1 MIPFICWWLAIQLIG
16 LAALP
21 VTARVMR
28 WLPGRGYAF
37 SKVFGLLLVSYFLW
51 LGALSGVLV
60 NDLGGIAFALLL
72 TAGLS
77 AWAFF
82 SVPHE
87 TIAQSLK
94 SFWRQKRTEVL
105 VVEALFFLVFAGW
118 TLLRAYAPDKI
129 LPSGGEK
136 YMEIAFLN
144 GVLNSPSFPP
154 LDPWLSGYGI
164 SYYYFGYVMMAVMTR
179 LAGSSPTVGFDLYDA
194 LLFGLTAVSA
204 YGVVSGLVSAAGG
217 KQRAASTSGLLGA
230 LFVGGLGN
238 LQGLLEGLY
247 SNRVLPHAFWQ
258 WLDIPG
264 LLGSAQSGSFY
275 PGDGWWW
282 WRASRVLHDVDLFY
296 QPVPYQPIDEFPFFS
311 FLLGDNHPHKLALPF
326 VLLCVGLA
334 LNLLLSK
341 DDRGVDGGTLS
352 SREGGFLCRAWSMR
366 GRILFYLPYALA
378 LGSLGFLNTWDL
390 PVYLLVF
397 LLAYGVRR
405 LCAGEVPG
413 LALLGR
419 IIALGAGLGAG
430 AFLLYLFFYLGFSSQ
445 AGGIIPYVFPPTR
458 LSQYLVMFGP
468 FIFILAF
475 FLVLAGLNSGQQG
488 RHSFPWREV
497 LRTWAWLAG
506 ILLGLYLLTL
516 LAASALLFSGSGEVL
531 TLLNSWGGE
540 LAPCALLGKVLGSRL
555 ANPWLFLL
563 LSVLLSL
570 AITAVLHSSVVE
582 ETVGDGDVR
591 PLSRS
596 TLFALLLAA
605 AGLGL
610 TLAVEF
616 FYLRDLFGM
625 RMNTVFKFYFQ
636 GWVLMAC
643 ASAYAIWWVNRFAVP
658 WLRRV
663 FLVAAAVFVVAAMIY
678 PLMSIRSRVESLR
691 YPPILDAAAS
701 VAGDYP
707 GHWAA
712 QPADWAAIQWINANI
727 RPSTGEAPIIL
738 EAPGGGYENYGR
750 VSAFT
755 GLPTLLGWTNHEW
768 QWRGNDAEIRRR
780 LPDIEMIYTTASA
793 EQALELLDKWDV
805 RYVIVGEAERQF
817 IQDTCA
823 KQPAPCD
830 PNRALAKFERAFTP
844 VYSQQGV
851 TVYQVR

>member
-1 MIPFICWWLAIQLIG
+1 
-16 LAALP
+16 
-21 VTARVMR
+21 
-28 WLPGRGYAF
+28 
-37 SKVFGLLLVSYFLW
+37 
-51 LGALSGVLV
+51 
-60 NDLGGIAFALLL
+60 
-72 TAGLS
+72 
-77 AWAFF
+77 
-82 SVPHE
+82 
-87 TIAQSLK
+87 
-94 SFWRQKRTEVL
+94 
-105 VVEALFFLVFAGW
+105 
-118 TLLRAYAPDKI
+118 
-129 LPSGGEK
+129 
-136 YMEIAFLN
+136 
-144 GVLNSPSFPP
+144 
-154 LDPWLSGYGI
+154 
-164 SYYYFGYVMMAVMTR
+164 
-179 LAGSSPTVGFDLYDA
+179 
-194 LLFGLTAVSA
+194 
-204 YGVVSGLVSAAGG
+204 
-217 KQRAASTSGLLGA
+217 
-230 LFVGGLGN
+230 
-238 LQGLLEGLY
+238 
-247 SNRVLPHAFWQ
+247 
-258 WLDIPG
+258 
-264 LLGSAQSGSFY
+264 
-275 PGDGWWW
+275 
-282 WRASRVLHDVDLFY
+282 
-296 QPVPYQPIDEFPFFS
+296 
-311 FLLGDNHPHKLALPF
+311 
-326 VLLCVGLA
+326 
-334 LNLLLSK
+334 
-341 DDRGVDGGTLS
+341 
-352 SREGGFLCRAWSMR
+352 MR

-755 GLPTLLGWTNHEW
+755 GLPTLLGWTNHEG